1 MCCDLAVS
9 LQREADLTLS
19 PFFIRPNGPSSTSP
33 PPPFFSHDYL
43 AIRVGTGRPSY
54 DAAVAAVTS
63 WRHADGVAWVVT
75 NAPAARVGARLV
87 IAASVLGPATP
98 PPLLPLFLWL
108 ANPLRVTE
116 VRRGAR
122 GVPAALAGA
131 RNRVTRPPPRGD
143 TARGTS
149 TTITSTT
156 LTPHVLAGTETFG
169 VHWVAGD
176 DSVWFSVEAV
186 SRPASAAAV
195 VAWPL
200 VRTLQAA
207 FRGAAAH
214 VVGREVQEAK
224 GGGRRRGLVF

>member
-1 MCCDLAVS
+1 M
-9 LQREADLTLS
+9 
-19 PFFIRPNGPSSTSP
+19 
-33 PPPFFSHDYL
+33 
-43 AIRVGTGRPSY
+43 
-54 DAAVAAVTS
+54 AAVTG
-63 WRHADGVAWVVT
+63 WRHADGVAWVAT
-75 NAPAARVGARLV
+75 NAPRVCVGARLV

-98 PPLLPLFLWL
+98 PSFLPHCLWL

-116 VRRGAR
+116 VRRSAR

-131 RNRVTRPPPRGD
+131 RNRVMRPPPRGES
-143 TARGTS
+143 ARGTS

-207 FRGAAAH
+207 FRGDAAR
-214 VVGREVQEAK
+214 VVGRQVEMK
-224 GGGRRRGLVF
+224 GGGRRRGLALW